1 MPEQITTKIN
11 RTLPQK
17 DFEFDEEIELNE
29 GLLKGE
35 GEDQL
40 KRRGPEDVE
49 QMKGKKK
56 VKLA

>member
-35 GEDQL
+35 GEDQR

-49 QMKGKKK
+49 QVKGKKK